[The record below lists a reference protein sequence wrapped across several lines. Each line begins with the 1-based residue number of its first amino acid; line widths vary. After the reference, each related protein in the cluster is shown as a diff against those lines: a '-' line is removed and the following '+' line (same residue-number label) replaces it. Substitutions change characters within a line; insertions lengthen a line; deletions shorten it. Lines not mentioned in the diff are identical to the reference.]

1 MIYQVYHISFP
12 PSLWYHCERS
22 MRPMVAKLSDENVEY
37 YWEYDPDG
45 TEDRSNYYLYP
56 KWRKYQEEPSMWP
69 DLLKLCYD

>member
-1 MIYQVYHISFP
+1 
-12 PSLWYHCERS
+12 
-22 MRPMVAKLSDENVEY
+22 MVAKLSDENVEY